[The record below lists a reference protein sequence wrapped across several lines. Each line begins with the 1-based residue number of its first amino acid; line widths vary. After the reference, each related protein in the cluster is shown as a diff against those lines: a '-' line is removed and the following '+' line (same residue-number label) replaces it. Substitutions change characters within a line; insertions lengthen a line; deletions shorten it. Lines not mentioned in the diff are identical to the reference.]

1 MDIKEYRK
9 KHEDEVAHARTRRSA
24 HGAPEEYRGKREAD
38 ADTRAK
44 MLCNIRMTS
53 RNLDEVIPFFLDILG
68 NKSEAVTVRSAA
80 LDMLSATEFVGK
92 SFADYRPQVID
103 AVRELAS
110 DKSPTLRKNAL
121 EYLAQ
126 QRDDYARDILIAAVT
141 APEKAP
147 VDQAKAIQLL
157 SLDDHTNAADLVRS
171 RFEDLSETAKE
182 EAAHILGTD
191 PKSADKL
198 SEVMADKSVHERLRR
213 IAAAGLKALNP
224 QRFAE
229 RAGDVL
235 VDSGES
241 ARLKAALVSM
251 AQLARA
257 RQDPVVT
264 STLDGAVEIARS
276 RTRSKTLK
284 SAADRYLAAQRDGA

>member
-1 MDIKEYRK
+1 MDIKDYRK
-9 KHEDEVAHARTRRSA
+9 KHEDDVAQARASRSA
-24 HGAPEEYRGKREAD
+24 HGAPEEFLGRREAD

-44 MLCNIRMTS
+44 MLCKMRMTS
-53 RNLDEVIPFFLDILG
+53 RNLGELIPLFLDILG

-80 LDMLSATEFVGK
+80 LDMLSASEFAGK
-92 SFADYRPQVID
+92 AFADYRPQVID
-103 AVRELAS
+103 AVRALAS

-126 QRDDYARDILIAAVT
+126 QRDDYARDILTAAVT
-141 APEKAP
+141 APEEAP

-157 SLDDHTNAADLVRS
+157 SLDDHTNAADLVRG

-182 EAAHILGTD
+182 EAAYILGTD
-191 PKSADKL
+191 PTSADKL
-198 SEVMADKSVHERLRR
+198 SEVMVDKTVRERLRR
-213 IAAAGLKALNP
+213 IAAAGLKALDL

-229 RAGDVL
+229 RAGVVL
-235 VDSGES
+235 VDRGDS

-251 AQLARA
+251 AQTARP
-257 RQDPVVT
+257 RQNAVVT
-264 STLDGAVEIARS
+264 SALDSAVETARS

-284 SAADRYLAAQRDGA
+284 SAAARYFAAQRDKA